1 MLSALALGLLL
12 GRATAAQEVCGSFHD
27 PMALEGTIV
36 GRVPQSV
43 IDASEDGFS
52 SCIWQIFPE
61 QRLKYIEF
69 NTSSSQIVDHDALAF
84 YTGRGRNGMHGLIST
99 FTGLRGIPKEMVL
112 TGSDEVYLVLTA
124 TSNASHFH
132 MKYRCMP
139 TGDIQVLS
147 MHISPL
153 WLTLWLIVVVLLVC
167 ICCGISAWLLR
178 HRRALRRER
187 QAARE
192 TMLVLHSELMRRR
205 SEARRA
211 QLEAA
216 EQREEEASGALHAL
230 PTQAW
235 HVVAVGQTTAA
246 CDPDESPECCLCME
260 RFEES
265 DEVRVLPCS
274 HYFHKDCVDRWFAT
288 KRYQA
293 RSCPL
298 CKRDPLISADGS
310 SRPVEAMGNDG
321 SLPDQ
326 PQPAEASAEAG
337 GEAGAAESSTTVSAV
352 PATITDELQDMS
364 DGTVTP
370 PASATDR
377 EVA

>member
-1 MLSALALGLLL
+1 MNI
-12 GRATAAQEVCGSFHD
+12 RY
-27 PMALEGTIV
+27 
-36 GRVPQSV
+36 RVV
-43 IDASEDGFS
+43 
-52 SCIWQIFPE
+52 
-61 QRLKYIEF
+61 
-69 NTSSSQIVDHDALAF
+69 
-84 YTGRGRNGMHGLIST
+84 
-99 FTGLRGIPKEMVL
+99 
-112 TGSDEVYLVLTA
+112 
-124 TSNASHFH
+124 
-132 MKYRCMP
+132 P
-139 TGDIQVLS
+139 TGHANMWHAAV
-147 MHISPL
+147 SPL
-153 WLTLWLIVVVLLVC
+153 WLTLWLIVLVLLLC
-167 ICCGISAWLLR
+167 ICCAVSAWLLR
-178 HRRALRRER
+178 HRRALRLRR
-187 QAARE
+187 QIAAVPVDGFGIAVADLRTGNAD
-192 TMLVLHSELMRRR
+192 TMLMLHSELMRRR
-205 SEARRA
+205 AEARRA
-211 QLEAA
+211 QMEAA
-216 EQREEEASGALHAL
+216 EQREEEATGALQAL

-235 HVVAVGQTTAA
+235 CSVVGERVGS
-246 CDPDESPECCLCME
+246 CDEELPECCLCME
-260 RFEES
+260 SFEQS
-265 DEVRVLPCS
+265 DQVRLLPCS
-274 HYFHKDCVDRWFAT
+274 HYFHCECIDRWFAT